1 MIKKY
6 FFATIIFTL
15 SLLADAETQ
24 NCKLSDTPYAQLLRQ
39 IESGNDYGNFNF
51 SSSCVYNG
59 GKCGEKYKKEI
70 GSLTNYTI
78 REVID
83 MQKQKIVLA
92 AGAYQMAVY
101 KGKSN
106 VEFCVEQLGNIDTN
120 SKFDKSFQDRCFNE
134 VLTTSKKWNGAIHNY
149 FYGNGSIEAA
159 AAKTANEW
167 ASVPKADGTGV
178 YNDGRNKVLT
188 TYDTLIS
195 AMEKSKEQIKLN
207 QCNPEEQPDNNAT
220 GPDNNTT
227 TSTTQPTI
235 KKYDIKNNTYFGEC
249 IDIDFNP
256 EINSCGFSPASPKV
270 VMGGNGNAFSYT
282 HENDSSTFCYCAT
295 DMNAEAGQYGVVNSI
310 VIPSEVK
317 INEETTQMLIDS
329 INTLVYLKEY
339 WTRGLGAEAFGLGPQ
354 ATLQLSN
361 NMEQRQLSHALEE
374 KNKDKCLILDLKI
387 NEISSRINKLEQELI
402 KMTQRD

>member
-1 MIKKY
+1 MKFYVILLSLILGSSLVADEVCKLHNTPFGELIRHHESRGNYNIYNKPKTYAQVKSENISNFTIAEMIKR
-6 FFATIIFTL
+6 
-15 SLLADAETQ
+15 
-24 NCKLSDTPYAQLLRQ
+24 QLVDRN
-39 IESGNDYGNFNF
+39 IH
-51 SSSCVYNG
+51 
-59 GKCGEKYKKEI
+59 
-70 GSLTNYTI
+70 
-78 REVID
+78 
-83 MQKQKIVLA
+83 A
-92 AGAYQMAVY
+92 AGAYQMARVTDNSGVLHSVIEGCATALGISTTE
-101 KGKSN
+101 KFG
-106 VEFCVEQLGNIDTN
+106 VEFQN
-120 SKFDKSFQDRCFNE
+120 RCFDE
-134 VLTTSKKWNGAIHNY
+134 YLTTSKKWRGAIYNY

-159 AAKTANEW
+159 ALATAQEW
-167 ASVPKADGTGV
+167 ASMPTKNGTSYYGNGIDKAG
-178 YNDGRNKVLT
+178 T
-188 TYDTLIS
+188 TYENLI
-195 AMEKSKEQIKLN
+195 ATMEKSKEQIKLN